1 MSSAGEAGEK
11 ERERVR
17 VISQDANLG
26 PQIWS
31 PSQNQVSGLFRASQ
45 PENGGQVQGGDTN
58 PGGRGLADAD
68 GTL

>member
-1 MSSAGEAGEK
+1 M
-11 ERERVR
+11 R

-31 PSQNQVSGLFRASQ
+31 PNQNQVSGLFRASQ
-45 PENGGQVQGGDTN
+45 PENGEQVQGRDTN
-58 PGGRGLADAD
+58 TSGRGLADAD